1 MVRNVCFDSGL
12 VLDLHDVVIGMDE
25 LERVRLAIFA
35 SKMLVN
41 IVDIIFEDF
50 EKYKELH
57 LEALKR
63 TLRKD
68 ENAKKVLLL

>member
-1 MVRNVCFDSGL
+1 MVRNVCIDSGL
-12 VLDLHDVVIGMDE
+12 VLDLHDVVNGMDE

-63 TLRKD
+63 TL
-68 ENAKKVLLL
+68 EG